1 MAILNKQSQW
11 QEPSVWQMPPLK
23 TPRTTTCSLL
33 RWWSAHWPKSL
44 TYLILS
50 AWMCVCGPALWL
62 CARIKPMEQLC
73 ELSWVRALHVKL
85 SPRQPPTPT
94 HPPTLHPRPS
104 SLLLSLHQ
112 DITVPGRVKL
122 KVPFLPI
129 FRSLPFIPYW
139 RWALRSSPTSVCYF
153 YVVISERF
161 PLTLF
166 FHNSTQWA
174 FHGIRFE
181 IKIWIMPKEIVLRE
195 Q

>member
-11 QEPSVWQMPPLK
+11 QEPSVWQMSPLK

-94 HPPTLHPRPS
+94 HPPLPLFPFALITPGYYRSWKSQIKGAILTYFQIFTLHPILEVGLGQFTNQR
-104 SLLLSLHQ
+104 LLFLFAE
-112 DITVPGRVKL
+112 VKFWKDNWYL
-122 KVPFLPI
+122 CILINVDLFI
-129 FRSLPFIPYW
+129 FGFF
-139 RWALRSSPTSVCYF
+139 C
-153 YVVISERF
+153 
-161 PLTLF
+161 LF
-166 FHNSTQWA
+166 F
-174 FHGIRFE
+174 
-181 IKIWIMPKEIVLRE
+181 
-195 Q
+195 

>member
-1 MAILNKQSQW
+1 MTGAF
-11 QEPSVWQMPPLK
+11 SVTNASIEDSPPH
-23 TPRTTTCSLL
+23 TTTCSLL

-85 SPRQPPTPT
+85 SPRQPPHT
-94 HPPTLHPRPS
+94 HP
-104 SLLLSLHQ
+104 LSAPAPLPFCSHYTSCGHK
-112 DITVPGRVKL
+112 DITAPGRVKL

-153 YVVISERF
+153 Y
-161 PLTLF
+161 L
-166 FHNSTQWA
+166 Q
-174 FHGIRFE
+174 
-181 IKIWIMPKEIVLRE
+181 K
-195 Q
+195 